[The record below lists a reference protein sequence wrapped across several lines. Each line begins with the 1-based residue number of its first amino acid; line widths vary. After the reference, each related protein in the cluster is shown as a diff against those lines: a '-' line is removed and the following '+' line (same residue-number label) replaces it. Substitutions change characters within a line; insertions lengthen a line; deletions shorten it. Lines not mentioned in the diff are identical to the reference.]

1 MKKRT
6 RKSLSGRLK
15 KKIRS
20 VFRLIALAAGI
31 PAAALIGAV
40 ACLSLSL
47 PDTYYLEDPY
57 ALRLSQYRIL
67 TPVSEAEESVPVL
80 LGASPPKA
88 DTPDDAPDNQ
98 PDTQPD
104 TQPDGE
110 KTAANAETV
119 RYTLM
124 LGGKIPVKQVSAVQS
139 DTRYVSPS

>member
-20 VFRLIALAAGI
+20 IFRLIALAAGI

-88 DTPDDAPDNQ
+88 DTPDDAPD
-98 PDTQPD
+98 TQPD
-104 TQPDGE
+104 TQPDG
-110 KTAANAETV
+110 
-119 RYTLM
+119 
-124 LGGKIPVKQVSAVQS
+124 
-139 DTRYVSPS
+139 